1 MASEGAALAPRDR
14 AFARLLVA
22 TVLRRLGEIDHVLA
36 GVLAQPLDDLPGGA
50 RDALRLGAAQLL
62 FLKTPAHAAVDGAV
76 DLVGKKPLKGVLNA
90 VLRRL
95 AKEGAPERDAPR
107 LNTPD
112 WLWRSWTAQ
121 YGEDTAR
128 AIATAHLAEPP
139 LDLSVKD
146 HAAAWVAKLGG
157 TVPLP
162 GTVRLVD
169 AGPVEA
175 LAGYAEGAWWVQDLA
190 ASLPARLLGDCRGR
204 RVLDLCAAPGGKTA
218 QLAAAGAQ
226 VVALD
231 RSPARIAR
239 LKSNLARL
247 GLAAETVIA
256 DASAWQTAER
266 FDRILL
272 DAPCS
277 ATGTIRRHPDVAR
290 LKSVADVERLADT
303 QRRLLAWAVDLLAP
317 GGVLVYAVCSLE
329 AAEGPHR
336 ISSLLESGGGLRGQP
351 IEAGEIGG
359 LEDAIT
365 PEGALR
371 TLPCHL
377 ADQGGMDGFYA
388 FRLRRD

>member
-1 MASEGAALAPRDR
+1 
-14 AFARLLVA
+14 
-22 TVLRRLGEIDHVLA
+22 
-36 GVLAQPLDDLPGGA
+36 
-50 RDALRLGAAQLL
+50 
-62 FLKTPAHAAVDGAV
+62 
-76 DLVGKKPLKGVLNA
+76 
-90 VLRRL
+90 
-95 AKEGAPERDAPR
+95 
-107 LNTPD
+107 
-112 WLWRSWTAQ
+112 
-121 YGEDTAR
+121 
-128 AIATAHLAEPP
+128 
-139 LDLSVKD
+139 
-146 HAAAWVAKLGG
+146 
-157 TVPLP
+157 
-162 GTVRLVD
+162 
-169 AGPVEA
+169 
-175 LAGYAEGAWWVQDLA
+175 
-190 ASLPARLLGDCRGR
+190 
-204 RVLDLCAAPGGKTA
+204 
-218 QLAAAGAQ
+218 
-226 VVALD
+226 
-231 RSPARIAR
+231 IAR